1 MHGIPRGLVFAI
13 YYTVLAAIGVPANLA
28 VIVILSRRT
37 CGLSRCI
44 LFYLLA
50 MAVTDLLTMV
60 TVVILNRIVG
70 IYFPF
75 SFLSMTSICS
85 IRAVLNFAAVD
96 ISVWLTVAF
105 TFDRFVAISCQKLK
119 ITYCAV
125 RTAAWVTVFISAM
138 VGVKNTFMYLVYEP
152 MYVVNNVA
160 WFCGV
165 KAIFYKSPAWAAYD
179 WIRIILTPCLPFI
192 LILLLNALTVRHI
205 LAANR
210 ARRRL
215 RIQSNGEKQSD
226 PEMEKRRTS
235 IVLLFAISGS
245 FILLYLLFFMSTV
258 YARIAD
264 LTYSAGYDSSNSTSY
279 FLQQIGHMLQ
289 LLSSCINPFIYAGT
303 QKKFRGELNKGVE
316 YPVNLF
322 VKIFKL

>member
-13 YYTVLAAIGVPANLA
+13 YYPILAAVGVPANLA
-28 VIVILSRRT
+28 VIVILPQRT

-50 MAVTDLLTMV
+50 MAVTDLLIMV
-60 TVVILNRIVG
+60 IVVILNRIVG

-75 SFLSMTSICS
+75 SILSMTSICS
-85 IRAVLNFAAVD
+85 IRAVLNFAGVD
-96 ISVWLTVAF
+96 ISAWLTVAF

-119 ITYCAV
+119 ITYCTV
-125 RTAAWVTVFISAM
+125 RTAAWVTVFISAV

-165 KAIFYKSPAWAAYD
+165 KAIFYKSPEWAAYD

-215 RIQSNGEKQSD
+215 RTQSNGEKQSD

-235 IVLLFAISGS
+235 VVLLFAISGS
-245 FILLYLLFFMSTV
+245 FILLYLLFFMSTG
-258 YARIAD
+258 YARVQTSLI
-264 LTYSAGYDSSNSTSY
+264 LQGTIPVIPLHIFSNKSDTRFSY
-279 FLQQIGHMLQ
+279 
-289 LLSSCINPFIYAGT
+289 
-303 QKKFRGELNKGVE
+303 
-316 YPVNLF
+316 
-322 VKIFKL
+322 